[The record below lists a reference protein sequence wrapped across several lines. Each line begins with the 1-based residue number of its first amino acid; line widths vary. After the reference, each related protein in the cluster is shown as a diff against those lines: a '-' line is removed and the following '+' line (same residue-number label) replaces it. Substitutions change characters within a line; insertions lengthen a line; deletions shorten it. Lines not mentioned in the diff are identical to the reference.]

1 VARPLAA
8 PAAGFAEDR
17 GVKVTAHRRLADRLR
32 QGRARLRALPGG
44 AVAVR
49 IVVTVLGVAVI
60 AIGIVLLPLPGPGW
74 LIIFAGLGLLA
85 TEYTWAARLLRHT
98 RRYVE
103 AWTRWALRQ
112 RPFIRALV
120 GLGGLLFV
128 GAILVACW
136 WLLM

>member
-1 VARPLAA
+1 VR
-8 PAAGFAEDR
+8 
-17 GVKVTAHRRLADRLR
+17 VTAHRRLADRLR